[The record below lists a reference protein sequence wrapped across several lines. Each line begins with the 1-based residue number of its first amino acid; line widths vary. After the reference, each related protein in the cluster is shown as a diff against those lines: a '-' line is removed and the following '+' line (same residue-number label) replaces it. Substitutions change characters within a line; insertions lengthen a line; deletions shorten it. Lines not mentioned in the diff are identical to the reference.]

1 MELNIRSA
9 TIADLDAVNLVESS
23 TFPPAEACTYDTF
36 RYRLT
41 AYPER
46 FLVAELDGKVVGI
59 INGCTTDE
67 PLICDELF
75 EAGGHDPK
83 GANQM
88 IFGLGVLP
96 EYQHRGIAAKLMA
109 ALIDLSRKEG
119 RKTVVLTCKEHLIH
133 YYSRFGFENR
143 GVSGSVHGG
152 AVWYDMVLP
161 L

>member
-1 MELNIRSA
+1 MELKIRHA
-9 TIADLDAVNLVESS
+9 TIADLDAVNSVETA

-46 FLVAELDGKVVGI
+46 FLVAELDCKVVGI
-59 INGCTTDE
+59 INGCTTDKA
-67 PLICDELF
+67 LICDELF

-83 GANQM
+83 GENQM

-96 EYQHRGIAAKLMA
+96 EYQHRGIAAKLME
-109 ALIDLSRKEG
+109 ALIALSRAEG

>member
-9 TIADLDAVNLVESS
+9 TIADLDAVNHVESS

-96 EYQHRGIAAKLMA
+96 EYQHRGIAAKLME
-109 ALIDLSRKEG
+109 ALIALSRKEG

>member
-1 MELNIRSA
+1 MELKIRPA
-9 TIADLDAVNLVESS
+9 TIADLDAVNAVEAA

-46 FLVAELDGKVVGI
+46 FLVADLDGKIVGI
-59 INGCTTDE
+59 INGCTTDK

-83 GANQM
+83 GENQM

-96 EYQHRGIAAKLMA
+96 EYQHRGIAGKLIE
-109 ALIDLSRKEG
+109 ALVELVRKEG

-143 GVSGSVHGG
+143 GVSERVYGG
-152 AVWYDMVLP
+152 AVWHDMVLP

>member
-1 MELNIRSA
+1 MEITIRPA
-9 TIADLDAVNLVESS
+9 TIADLDAVNHVEAS
-23 TFPPAEACTYDTF
+23 TFPPAEACTYETF

-46 FLVAELDGKVVGI
+46 FLVAEHEGKVIGI
-59 INGCTTDE
+59 INGCTTDK

-75 EAGGHDPK
+75 EAGGHDSK
-83 GANQM
+83 GENQM

-96 EYQHRGIAAKLMA
+96 AYQHQGIAGQLIR
-109 ALIDLSRKEG
+109 ALVELVRKEG
-119 RKTVVLTCKEHLIH
+119 RKTVVLTCKEHLID

-143 GVSGSVHGG
+143 GVSASVHGG
-152 AVWYDMVLP
+152 AIWYDMVLP

>member
-1 MELNIRSA
+1 MELNIRHA
-9 TIADLDAVNLVESS
+9 TIADLDAVNAVEAA
-23 TFPPAEACTYDTF
+23 TFPPAEACTCETF

-46 FLVAELDGKVVGI
+46 FLVAEVDGKVIGI
-59 INGCTTDE
+59 INGCTTNK

-83 GANQM
+83 GENQM

-96 EYQHRGIAAKLMA
+96 EYQHQGIAGKLIR
-109 ALIDLSRKEG
+109 ALVELVRAEG
-119 RKTVVLTCKEHLIH
+119 RKTVVLTCKEHLLN
-133 YYSRFGFENR
+133 YYASFGFENR
-143 GVSGSVHGG
+143 GVSDSVHGG
-152 AVWYDMVLP
+152 AVWYDMVLV